1 MKIAFESQLLLKG
14 NRTGI
19 PWCAHNLIKGIAQDS
34 DFSCQMNYFT
44 KGVDKEKLEHLKEY
58 ENLGISK
65 NECSF
70 LKASWYKF
78 LWLLVPVIP
87 YSFFFGKDAQ
97 ITQFFNYVV
106 PPGVKG
112 KKVTIV
118 HDMAHLA
125 CRETVRAKT
134 KIWLDLV
141 LKGSCKRADII
152 LTVSEFSKS
161 EIIKYLNI
169 PENKIRV
176 MYPGVD
182 LELFH
187 PDYSDDEVKRACC
200 KYGIE
205 EKYILYTGTIEPRK
219 NIKRLIEAYD
229 SLANDQDI
237 KELPLLVLAGGKG
250 WLCDDIYKAAE
261 NAKLKERIKFT
272 GYVDEEDLPLL
283 MKGAEIFCF
292 PSLYEGFGTP
302 PVEAMACGTPVLAAN
317 AASIPEILGDQALY
331 VEPFSMES
339 IALGIK
345 KLMLDSELRERMS
358 GEGIEYVK
366 RYDWKYSVECLSQ
379 VYRELIQSKN

>member
-19 PWCAHNLIKGIAQDS
+19 PWCAHNLIKGIAQDPEY
-34 DFSCQMNYFT
+34 SCQLNYFT
-44 KGVDKEKLEHLKEY
+44 KGIDKEKLEHLKEY

-78 LWLLVPVIP
+78 LWLLIPVVP
-87 YSFFFGKDAQ
+87 YSLFFGKDAQ

-152 LTVSEFSKS
+152 LADSQFSKS

-187 PDYSDDEVKRACC
+187 PDYPEDEVKRACR

-229 SLANDQDI
+229 SLANDLDI
-237 KELPLLVLAGGKG
+237 EKLPQLVLAGGKG
-250 WLCDDIYKAAE
+250 WLCDDIYQAAG
-261 NAKLKERIKFT
+261 NAKLKDKIKFT

-283 MKGAEIFCF
+283 MKDAEIFCF
-292 PSLYEGFGTP
+292 PSLYEGFGIP
-302 PVEAMACGTPVLAAN
+302 PVEAMACGTPVLASNVAPM
-317 AASIPEILGDQALY
+317 PEVLGEQVLY
-331 VEPFSMES
+331 VDPFSVDS

-345 KLMLDSELRERMS
+345 KLILDSNLREQMS
-358 GEGIEYVK
+358 DKGAEYAK
-366 RYDWKYSVECLSQ
+366 RYDWKYSVECLNQ
-379 VYRELIQSKN
+379 VYRELV